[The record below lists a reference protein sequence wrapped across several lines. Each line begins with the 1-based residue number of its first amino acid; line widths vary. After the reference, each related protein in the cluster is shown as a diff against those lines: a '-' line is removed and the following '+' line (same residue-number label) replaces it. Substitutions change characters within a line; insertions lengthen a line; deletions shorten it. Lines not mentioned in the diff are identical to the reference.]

1 MAFHWK
7 SGFRLTKGWV
17 EWNCSQR
24 NIATSRGAMNI
35 GTDAPG
41 SHPVES
47 FAVGDDVDK
56 HQNTGG
62 DDEHLARMK
71 FFPGMGREGRSWRK
85 KRMTARIATSR
96 SSMMK

>member
-1 MAFHWK
+1 MELLPEKYCH
-7 SGFRLTKGWV
+7 
-17 EWNCSQR
+17 EQR
-24 NIATSRGAMNI
+24 SDDNI
-35 GTDAPG
+35 GTDASG

-71 FFPGMGREGRSWRK
+71 FFPGDG
-85 KRMTARIATSR
+85 T
-96 SSMMK
+96 